1 MSLSVNIQEAANL
14 IATCGTNVTCLVRG
28 VPGIGKSSILSIL
41 SEQMPDY
48 MPCYIDMSTVD
59 LGDLALPVI
68 DRDNMVTNFAPNARF
83 GLARNQKRPVL
94 IMLDELTKAS
104 KPVMNM
110 CLPLLLER
118 RIGDVKL
125 PEGSIVFATGNLASD
140 GVGDALQGHAANR
153 LTVVDMRPP
162 SVDEWLQWAM
172 SNDIAPE
179 VLAFVKQYPQC
190 LDAYTDSTADNYFI
204 FNPLKGQTAA
214 FCSPRSLAKASHLI
228 KSRGVL
234 GAALLPALAGTVG
247 EAAARDMEA
256 LTMLADQVPSWDA
269 IIKNPDS
276 CRLPDG
282 VGAAFLVAFLCAG
295 RVKADTIDAV
305 MQYVSRWESF
315 EAKALFLSSVA
326 SNRDKVSFAV
336 MNRAFTREAAAA
348 GKFF

>member
-1 MSLSVNIQEAANL
+1 MTLSVNIQQAANL
-14 IATCGTNVTCLVRG
+14 IATCGTNITCLIRG

-48 MPCYIDMSTVD
+48 LPCYIDMSTVD

-83 GLARNQKRPVL
+83 GLARNQRRPVI

-110 CLPLLLER
+110 CLPLMLER
-118 RIGDVKL
+118 RIGDVQL
-125 PEGSIVFATGNLASD
+125 PEGSIVFATGNLVSD
-140 GVGDALQGHAANR
+140 GVGDALAAHAANR

-162 SVDEWLQWAM
+162 SVDEWINWGM
-172 SNDIAPE
+172 TNGIAPE

-190 LDAYTDSTADNYFI
+190 LEVYTDTDSDNRFI
-204 FNPLKGQTAA
+204 FNPLKGQTKA

-228 KSRGVL
+228 KCRAVL
-234 GAALLPALAGTVG
+234 GDALLPALIGTVG
-247 EAAARDMEA
+247 EAAARDLEA
-256 LTMLADQVPSWDA
+256 MTALADQVPSWEA
-269 IIKNPDS
+269 ITKSPDT

-282 VGAAFLVAFLCAG
+282 VGAYFLVSFLCAG
-295 RVKADTIDAV
+295 RVKPETMDAV
-305 MQYVSRWESF
+305 MTYVERWESF
-315 EAKALFLSSVA
+315 EAKALFLSTVA
-326 SNRDKVSFAV
+326 SNRNKVTFAV
-336 MNRAFTREAAAA
+336 MNRAFTKSCAAI

>member
-1 MSLSVNIQEAANL
+1 MTLSVNIKEAATL
-14 IATCGTNVTCLVRG
+14 ISTCGTNVTCLIRG

-48 MPCYIDMSTVD
+48 LPCYIDMSTVD
-59 LGDLALPVI
+59 LGDLAMPVI
-68 DRDNMVTNFAPNARF
+68 DRDSMVTNFAPNARF
-83 GLARNQKRPVL
+83 GLARNQKRPVI

-110 CLPLLLER
+110 CLPLMLER
-118 RIGDVKL
+118 RIGDVQL

-140 GVGDALQGHAANR
+140 GVGDALAAHAANR

-162 SVDEWLQWAM
+162 SVDEWVNWGM

-190 LDAYTDSTADNYFI
+190 LEVYTDTDAANPYI
-204 FNPLKGQTAA
+204 FNPLRGQTAA

-228 KSRGVL
+228 KARSVL
-234 GAALLPALAGTVG
+234 GDAILPALIGTVG
-247 EAAARDMEA
+247 EAAARDLEA
-256 LTMLADQVPSWDA
+256 MTALADQVPSYDA
-269 IIKNPDS
+269 IVKNPDA

-282 VGAAFLVAFLCAG
+282 VGAYFLVSFMLAG
-295 RVKADTIDAV
+295 RVKQDTMDAV
-305 MQYVSRWESF
+305 MTYVSRFESF
-315 EAKALFLSSVA
+315 EAKALFLSSIA
-326 SNRDKVSFAV
+326 SNSEKVRFAC
-336 MNRAFTREAAAA
+336 MNRAFTKEAAAA